1 MQHGIGQPRTA
12 GDVATAMWRAVMGER
27 PAPGSTIRVWDPAV
41 RVFHWLLVAALAVA
55 AITGFLLGMDTLA
68 WHLVGG
74 TTIAVLLLFR
84 FVWGVLGGTYARFTR
99 FLPVP
104 ATVLAH
110 VRALR
115 GGPHERHLGH
125 NPLGALM
132 VVALLGVLVLIVLT
146 GTLTLGGVFKQG
158 PLRAFTSYA
167 VGWQAYNLHNFF
179 GVVVLCMVGAHVLG
193 VAYESWRGREN
204 LLRAMLTGQKN
215 LRPPAEVVR
224 PAHAHPAAA
233 AAIVL
238 GVGLA
243 GGAGVT
249 ALAGLPGLGVPP
261 ATLDPMYSDQCG
273 ACHIAYSPSL
283 APASTWNAI
292 LADLQHHFGDDATL
306 SAAQIAHIRA
316 YLDAN
321 SAGHWDTYPAHLMRT
336 PAADGSLRLTDTPG
350 WRRMHHNIPAAVFH
364 SKAVYRRSACD
375 ACHSDAATGRF
386 APQNIAIP
394 AKAGS

>member
-1 MQHGIGQPRTA
+1 M
-12 GDVATAMWRAVMGER
+12 
-27 PAPGSTIRVWDPAV
+27 
-41 RVFHWLLVAALAVA
+41 
-55 AITGFLLGMDTLA
+55 
-68 WHLVGG
+68 
-74 TTIAVLLLFR
+74 
-84 FVWGVLGGTYARFTR
+84 
-99 FLPVP
+99 
-104 ATVLAH
+104 
-110 VRALR
+110 
-115 GGPHERHLGH
+115 
-125 NPLGALM
+125 
-132 VVALLGVLVLIVLT
+132 
-146 GTLTLGGVFKQG
+146 FKQG

-224 PAHAHPAAA
+224 PAHAHPLTA

-243 GGAGVT
+243 GGAGIT
-249 ALAGLPGLGVPP
+249 ALASLPGLGVPP

-336 PAADGSLRLTDTPG
+336 PRRQRLAAADRHAGL
-350 WRRMHHNIPAAVFH
+350 AA
-364 SKAVYRRSACD
+364 D
-375 ACHSDAATGRF
+375 
-386 APQNIAIP
+386 APQHPRGGLPLQGRLSKVRLRCVPQRCRDRPLRA
-394 AKAGS
+394 AEHRHSGEGWVVTRTCR

>member
-1 MQHGIGQPRTA
+1 MQHRVEQRRSAA
-12 GDVATAMWRAVMGER
+12 GLAAAAWRAVVGER
-27 PAPGSTIRVWDPAV
+27 PAPGSTIGVWDPSV
-41 RVFHWLLVAALAVA
+41 RAFHWLLVAALAVSA
-55 AITGFLLGMDTLA
+55 VTGFLLGMDTLA
-68 WHLVGG
+68 WHLVAG
-74 TTIAVLLLFR
+74 TAIAVLLLFR

-99 FLPVP
+99 FLPAP
-104 ATVLAH
+104 ASVLAH
-110 VRALR
+110 LR
-115 GGPHERHLGH
+115 GLHRPAHDRHLGH

-132 VVALLGVLVLIVLT
+132 VFALLGALVLIVLT

-158 PLRAFTSYA
+158 PLRAFTSFA

-179 GVVVLCMVGAHVLG
+179 GIVVLCMVGAHILG
-193 VAYESWRGREN
+193 VAYESWRGRES
-204 LLRAMLTGQKN
+204 LLRAMITGQKS
-215 LRPPAEVVR
+215 LRPAAEVVR
-224 PAHAHPAAA
+224 PARAHPAIAA
-233 AAIVL
+233 VIVL
-238 GVGLA
+238 GA
-243 GGAGVT
+243 GIASGAGVA

-273 ACHIAYSPSL
+273 ACHLAYSPSL

-321 SAGHWDTYPAHLMRT
+321 SAGHWDSYPAHLMRT

-350 WRRMHHNIPAAVFH
+350 WRRMHRGIPDAVFR
-364 SKAVYRRSACD
+364 SKPVYRASACD

-386 APQNIAIP
+386 APQDIAIP
-394 AKAGS
+394 APPGS